1 MWLWLCSVNGV
12 VGSGLS
18 AGVCFCADMVMMM
31 MMMMMCVCVCFVYC
45 GEFVVEEFLHLIDP
59 GQDHGHQDPNERRY
73 PNNPHQDVKEPR
85 YCSVVLRH
93 GCSYGT
99 R

>member
-31 MMMMMCVCVCFVYC
+31 MMMMMMMCVCVCVLFTVGSSWLKSFC
-45 GEFVVEEFLHLIDP
+45 TSLTLARIMVIRILTSAVILIILIRMLKNHDIAVW
-59 GQDHGHQDPNERRY
+59 Y
-73 PNNPHQDVKEPR
+73 
-85 YCSVVLRH
+85 
-93 GCSYGT
+93 
-99 R
+99 

>member
-1 MWLWLCSVNGV
+1 
-12 VGSGLS
+12 
-18 AGVCFCADMVMMM
+18 
-31 MMMMMCVCVCFVYC
+31 MCVCVCFVYC
-45 GEFVVEEFLHLIDP
+45 GEFVVEEFLHIIDP